1 MQAGAFAPP
10 LHCPSC
16 NLIREEFVAVA
27 KRKPTIYQFVIHK
40 FLDNSEKIW
49 KDKLARGRELGT
61 VKKLIEIYPDKS
73 FWASIPKPFKMDSL
87 VWFLTPKGK
96 EYLLTQF
103 RRFSL
108 DLKPKEKYSLSSSK
122 IGAKKITSKKNK
134 LFDFLRN
141 GSKKEN

>member
-1 MQAGAFAPP
+1 M
-10 LHCPSC
+10 
-16 NLIREEFVAVA
+16 A
-27 KRKPTIYQFVIHK
+27 KRKQTIYQFVIHK

-96 EYLLTQF
+96 DYLLTQF

-122 IGAKKITSKKNK
+122 IGAKKIVSKKNK

>member
-1 MQAGAFAPP
+1 
-10 LHCPSC
+10 
-16 NLIREEFVAVA
+16 
-27 KRKPTIYQFVIHK
+27 
-40 FLDNSEKIW
+40 
-49 KDKLARGRELGT
+49 
-61 VKKLIEIYPDKS
+61 
-73 FWASIPKPFKMDSL
+73 MDSL

-96 EYLLTQF
+96 DYLLTQF